1 MQLNF
6 KNLKIR
12 NFLSFDYAEI
22 DLSKMGYIL
31 INGINNNNQD
41 NAKSNGS
48 GKSTIFEAL
57 VWCLTGETIRG
68 TKQIVN
74 QFTTG
79 GTCVELVFNVGNDE
93 YIVSRYKDDDKLG
106 TNLRIQLNGK
116 DISGK
121 GIRDSE
127 KILEEYLPDL
137 TASLLGSVIILGQGL
152 PQRFTNNTP
161 SGRKEVLEKL
171 TKSDFMIDDIKQKLS
186 ERKSTLS
193 TQLRQ
198 LEDIILSDASKEE
211 TLEQQLV
218 KLKEDKTLLDCN
230 VDYESEIKKYEK
242 ILDELESNQVDAY
255 HYSQQLNEQLNN
267 KLKEYQD
274 WVSKSNQN
282 FLYEKSLLE
291 ETLSPYTQKVNS
303 LRVELELKDKEIKRL
318 ESIVDVCP
326 TCGQHLP
333 DVHKVDTTQLKEE
346 KDKLAKGLSEQ
357 TDIYGEVL
365 ENVNK
370 QIEDLKKKFDTTTES
385 IKKEGQE
392 LRQLYNE
399 ISKQNEDYIKEINN
413 IKLTIEKIKLNKENH
428 EKQLKTIDID
438 IQSTEDE
445 IKNLSEKILHN
456 IKEKENIEQ
465 HLDIIN
471 KLQTLVSRDFRGYL
485 LSEIITYI
493 DMKAKEYTQF
503 VFNHNNIEFKL
514 DGNDIDIYFNNKQYE
529 NLSGGEKQK
538 IDLILQFSIRDMLV
552 QFLDFSSNILVL
564 DEIFDNLDDVGC
576 QKVLDLISEK
586 LSDIESIYIIT
597 HHKDISIPYDDEI
610 IIVKDEKGISK
621 IKW

>member
-621 IKW
+621 IK